1 MRISDWSSDVC
12 SSDLEAILA
21 SRSKGEFLAFM
32 SHELRTPL
40 NAIIGFSEMLQSE
53 SFGPLG
59 DPHYHEYAGL
69 IRQAGAHLLEV
80 ITSILDLSRIEAGKL
95 VLQIGRA
102 HV

>member
-1 MRISDWSSDVC
+1 
-12 SSDLEAILA
+12 
-21 SRSKGEFLAFM
+21 M

-69 IRQAGAHLLEV
+69 IRQAGAHLLDV
-80 ITSILDLSRIEAGKL
+80 ITSILDPRRIEACKL
-95 VLQIGRA
+95 VLQPDRLTLVEIGRA
-102 HV
+102 SVRERVCREGRCGWCTET